1 MLLYPEISF
10 PLLTKVIFVELR
22 TVIKLLLFE
31 ALYKPGK
38 FTVASLQF
46 HSTIVCYLIK
56 WDCHQFIDLIYYNH
70 LTYLVV
76 NGADAVF
83 YNYWTILGIQNG
95 NRRCHPIKEAKGP
108 ENIRRCH
115 LPSSLTDL
123 LQSIGWGLSTSSET
137 LWSWPETRATRNVWP
152 FFACN
157 LSEDMCGF
165 RRLCQ
170 HATTAENGWNINAN
184 KNKQTFNLVYFGVT
198 WKARRRRFQHVFS
211 SFFFS
216 PMTKKDK
223 NVASGFFF
231 SSVIKL
237 FNFLCLVCVCS
248 LSPPLPV
255 LCEITLT
262 ENIGID
268 IEKTE
273 QRIGNETI
281 KRKKDCYVYVIN
293 VWNNKLNMNL
303 NESVV
308 VSNEK
313 SSRLRL
319 TRKI

>member
-184 KNKQTFNLVYFGVT
+184 KQTNVQSRLFWCHLESPTTTISTCIFIL
-198 WKARRRRFQHVFS
+198 FFS
-211 SFFFS
+211 LQWQKKIKMWRVAFFFHPWS
-216 PMTKKDK
+216 
-223 NVASGFFF
+223 NCSIFF
-231 SSVIKL
+231 VL
-237 FNFLCLVCVCS
+237 CVCAVCP
-248 LSPPLPV
+248 PPLPV